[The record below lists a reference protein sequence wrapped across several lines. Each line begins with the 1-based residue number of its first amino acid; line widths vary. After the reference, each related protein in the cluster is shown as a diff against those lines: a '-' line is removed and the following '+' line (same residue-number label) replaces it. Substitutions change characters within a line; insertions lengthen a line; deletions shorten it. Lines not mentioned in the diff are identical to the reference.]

1 MQSQLKYESTIYQ
14 LLAGG
19 GKSEQNLLSFITFLF
34 PHSFLVGIPTKRYY
48 GEEGSNY
55 NIMVMDLLGPSL
67 EDLFNMCNRIFSL
80 KTVLMLADQFV

>member
-1 MQSQLKYESTIYQ
+1 MNQLFINY
-14 LLAGG
+14 LLAEV
-19 GKSEQNLLSFITFLF
+19 KVKPSQVLTFLF
-34 PHSFLVGIPTKRYY
+34 SHSFLVGIPTKRYY